1 MNQSVP
7 DATDHPWDK
16 AAQGWN
22 RHSTLVNDWLRGITD
37 AMLTAAGIAEGARV
51 LDVAA
56 GAGGQTL
63 DIARRVGSH
72 GAVLATDVSPRILE
86 LAAANA
92 RTAGLTQVTTRV
104 ADAQA
109 LGLAGSGFDAAVSR
123 LGLMFCPQPQLAFK
137 SIAGALRL
145 GGRFAAAVFSQPQAN
160 PCIAILMATARRHAG
175 LAPARHSSPARCAA
189 WANRAWPQSFCPKQ
203 ALSTCGSSRWPR
215 PCSCRRPGITLT
227 LCALP
232 ARPSCKS
239 WRRCQRPRAT
249 VRGQTCRRSS
259 TALPTHPAGTD
270 PTNCCCAADG
280 WPANAI
286 ECIAGCACKHWARG
300 TFIS

>member
-7 DATDHPWDK
+7 DAPDQPWDK

-72 GAVLATDVSPRILE
+72 GAVLATDISPRILE

-92 RTAGLTQVTTRV
+92 RAAGLTQVTTRV

-109 LGLAGSGFDAAVSR
+109 LGLAGSGFDAAASR
-123 LGLMFCPQPQLAFK
+123 LGLMFCPQPLLAFE
-137 SIAGALRL
+137 SIAAALRP

-175 LAPARHSSPARCAA
+175 LAPGSPFEPGSLCSLGKPGLAAELLSEAGFIDVRVEPVAAPMQLPTAGHYLDFVRSSGSPIMQILAPLPEAARDGA
-189 WANRAWPQSFCPKQ
+189 WADMQTQLNRFADASGW
-203 ALSTCGSSRWPR
+203 CGPNELLL
-215 PCSCRRPGITLT
+215 CSGRL
-227 LCALP
+227 
-232 ARPSCKS
+232 
-239 WRRCQRPRAT
+239 
-249 VRGQTCRRSS
+249 
-259 TALPTHPAGTD
+259 AG
-270 PTNCCCAADG
+270 
-280 WPANAI
+280 
-286 ECIAGCACKHWARG
+286 
-300 TFIS
+300 

>member
-123 LGLMFCPQPQLAFK
+123 LGLMFCPQPQLAFE
-137 SIAGALRL
+137 SIAGALRP

-175 LAPARHSSPARCAA
+175 LAPGSPFEPGSLCSLGKPGLAAELLSEAGFIDVRVEPVAAPMQLPTAGHYLDFVRSSGSPIMQILAPLPEAARDSA
-189 WANRAWPQSFCPKQ
+189 WADMQTQLNRFADASGWYGPNE
-203 ALSTCGSSRWPR
+203 LLL
-215 PCSCRRPGITLT
+215 CSGRL
-227 LCALP
+227 
-232 ARPSCKS
+232 
-239 WRRCQRPRAT
+239 
-249 VRGQTCRRSS
+249 
-259 TALPTHPAGTD
+259 AG
-270 PTNCCCAADG
+270 
-280 WPANAI
+280 
-286 ECIAGCACKHWARG
+286 
-300 TFIS
+300 